1 MLLAILTTIG
11 TGCGNKKQKYYVNLT
26 VEVKDSSTNQPITGA
41 NVAGA
46 GKTGSTDASG
56 YVMFSNIE
64 GNKKHSF
71 TVKAREYNDYSFNIN
86 VEKQSLS
93 YTAYLSKQKGTITG
107 VVFDHNKNP
116 LEGATISIPNTVIT
130 TKSNGD
136 GSFILNDVPVSSKP
150 YTLDVTKENYGTRK
164 VYNVLVTSEKPN
176 YNVPEIILSNEPGK
190 LKGTVIEE
198 GGSPLANVDILIS
211 EANET
216 TITDSRGSY
225 SIDLLPGEYTV
236 ILSHQQ
242 YQTVTKYLVK
252 INSNKDTVLN
262 AELKPKPGALA
273 GNVIDDNNRAI
284 DNVRVTLIGTNYF
297 NITDTSGYF
306 YIDGIKP
313 GDYNV
318 SFTHELY
325 KDSSAIVNINKAE
338 ETRLNNFK
346 LSPKTGTLQGSV
358 IDQNTEA
365 PIKGAIVKSLTTLDS
380 TTTESNG
387 AFALENIRI
396 GEHRISVT
404 ATDYSK
410 VEFNKTVREGINN
423 IEEKIQL
430 FKDPGKIYGT
440 VIDKITNNP
449 VEGAVVTLIEDVSVT
464 ATTNEQGVFYLDNL
478 AEGIYSIRIE
488 KEYYK
493 REDITGINVTP
504 KKAENIGTIYL
515 ETLPCTV
522 AGKTTPGA
530 IVKLQSTSHSA
541 TASET
546 GRFIINNVNPGNYV
560 LEITKTDYEAK
571 SIDISLEPAQTLELG
586 NIPLTKLKGTI
597 TGTVKDSIT
606 QMVLQN
612 VTVTVMELPTVNVKT
627 NASGVFNIGNLE
639 VGRYTLKF
647 DYTNYISQN
656 KANIDVIANQTKDI
670 GTINLV
676 PKPGKIQGTT
686 TPGAQLN
693 LRETSY
699 STTANGTGA
708 FILDNIQPGEYTLDI
723 SLTNYNSKSIPIT
736 LSANETKNI
745 GSQPLSPIPGKITG
759 LTNASTVSIIEN
771 GKQASVT
778 DGTFTITNLA
788 PGTYTLKYTRS
799 GYIPKTK
806 VVKVTPNGTTDAGN
820 VTLEPEYGSITGYIS
835 CTNGNITLVERK
847 ETQYYNNPAYFKFD
861 KLEPGTYHLTLQK
874 PDYQSVFY
882 TVKVEPGKT
891 TDMGNIDVGRKLDG
905 VDGDKIED
913 KSKTWRLT
921 KPDELNKHIPILNE
935 NDIMYPQEIIMKL
948 HLR

>member
-1 MLLAILTTIG
+1 MKRKFSIFLLLLLAILTTIG
-11 TGCGNKKQKYYVNLT
+11 TGCGNNNQKYYVNLT

-56 YVMFSNIE
+56 YVVFSNIE

-116 LEGATISIPNTVIT
+116 LEGATISITNTVIT

-136 GSFILNDVPVSSKP
+136 GSYILNDVPVSSKP

-176 YNVPEIILSNEPGK
+176 YNVPEIILTNEPGK

-198 GGSPLANVDILIS
+198 GGSPLANVDIFIS

-313 GDYNV
+313 GSYNV

-346 LSPKTGTLQGSV
+346 LSPKTGTLQGYV
-358 IDQNTEA
+358 IDQNTKT
-365 PIKGAIVKSLTTLDS
+365 PINGAIVKSLTTLDS
-380 TTTESNG
+380 TTTGNQGE
-387 AFALENIRI
+387 FALRNIRI

-410 VEFNKTVREGINN
+410 VEFNKTVKEGINN
-423 IEEKIQL
+423 IEEQIQL
-430 FKDPGKIYGT
+430 FKDPGEIYGT
-440 VIDKITNNP
+440 VIDKITKQP
-449 VEGAVVTLIEDVSVT
+449 VEGAEVTLIEDVSVT
-464 ATTNEQGVFYLDNL
+464 ATTNKHGVFYLDNL
-478 AEGIYSIRIE
+478 AEGRYSIRIE

-493 REDITGINVTP
+493 REDITGINVIP
-504 KKAENIGTIYL
+504 KKAENIGTINL
-515 ETLPCTV
+515 EPLPCTV
-522 AGKTTPGA
+522 AGTTTPGA
-530 IVKLQSTSHSA
+530 IVVIKTLGFST
-541 TASET
+541 TASES
-546 GRFIINNVNPGNYV
+546 GSFIFNNLNPGSYV
-560 LEITKTDYEAK
+560 
-571 SIDISLEPAQTLELG
+571 IDISKENYELKTVAFKLEHGGQNLELG
-586 NIPLTKLKGTI
+586 NLELTPL
-597 TGTVKDSIT
+597 
-606 QMVLQN
+606 
-612 VTVTVMELPTVNVKT
+612 
-627 NASGVFNIGNLE
+627 
-639 VGRYTLKF
+639 
-647 DYTNYISQN
+647 
-656 KANIDVIANQTKDI
+656 
-670 GTINLV
+670 
-676 PKPGKIQGTT
+676 PGKV
-686 TPGAQLN
+686 
-693 LRETSY
+693 
-699 STTANGTGA
+699 
-708 FILDNIQPGEYTLDI
+708 
-723 SLTNYNSKSIPIT
+723 
-736 LSANETKNI
+736 
-745 GSQPLSPIPGKITG
+745 TG
-759 LTNASTVSIIEN
+759 LTNADQVTILENNISVSVVN
-771 GKQASVT
+771 
-778 DGTFTITNLA
+778 GTFTFNSLM
-788 PGTYTLKYTRS
+788 PGTYTLKYTKE
-799 GYIPKTK
+799 GYREQLK
-806 VVKVTPNGTTDAGN
+806 VIDVAPNQNVNAGT
-820 VTLEPEYGSITGYIS
+820 VTLEPITGTITGYIT

-847 ETQYYNNPAYFKFD
+847 ETQYYNNPAYFTFD
-861 KLEPGTYHLTLQK
+861 NLMPGTYHLTLQK
-874 PDYQSVFY
+874 QNYQSTFY
-882 TVKVEPGKT
+882 TVTVKPGQT
-891 TDMGNIDVGRKLDG
+891 VNLGSLNVGEKLKGDP
-905 VDGDKIED
+905 GDKRET
-913 KSKTWRLT
+913 KTLT
-921 KPDELNKHIPILNE
+921 PADRTTITASVFLP
-935 NDIMYPQEIIMKL
+935 YPQEVTLNVWAEGINNTGSHWNSFIQINGTIVLQVSSGTGGARNRKSVKKYLNLNDKIYARNSTGETGKAGSYITYTVDTGYPVINIDKLFSYGPESVRIDCEDGGLTKVEYSLTSSSTSAGTYQVISNGSIVQINNKGVWYLHIRATDEAGHVSTRVEGPYIIP
-948 HLR
+948 